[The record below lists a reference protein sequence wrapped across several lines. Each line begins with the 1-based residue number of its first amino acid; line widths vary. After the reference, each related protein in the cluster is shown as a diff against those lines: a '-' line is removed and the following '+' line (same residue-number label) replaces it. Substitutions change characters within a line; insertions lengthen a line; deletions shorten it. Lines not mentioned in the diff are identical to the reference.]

1 MAVRELDISG
11 TVLRGP
17 IRPDEE
23 VEVLR
28 RMAKLVM

>member
-1 MAVRELDISG
+1 MDISG